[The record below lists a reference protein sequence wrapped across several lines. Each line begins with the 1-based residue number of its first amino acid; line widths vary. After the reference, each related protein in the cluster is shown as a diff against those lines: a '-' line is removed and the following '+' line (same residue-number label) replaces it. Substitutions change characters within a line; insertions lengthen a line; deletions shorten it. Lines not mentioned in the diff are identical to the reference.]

1 MGKKKFY
8 VIWKGKKTGI
18 FTSWDECKDF
28 VLGFTGAK
36 YKSFDTMEMAREAFN
51 SDSKDFIGKHVCE
64 LSEQGRLRIGE
75 PVMKS
80 ISVDAA
86 ENDYIVEY
94 RGVDTETGHII
105 FKQGPFEGGTNN
117 IGEFLAIVHGLAY
130 LKKINST
137 IPVYSDSITAIGWVK
152 NKRANTRME
161 RSQKNDKLFD
171 LVDRAEKWLAE
182 NNYSNKILKW
192 ETKAWGEIRADY
204 GRK

>member
-1 MGKKKFY
+1 MGKRKFY

-36 YKSFDTMEMAREAFN
+36 YKSFETMELAREAFN
-51 SDSKDFIGKHVCE
+51 SNSKDFIGKHVCE
-64 LSEQGRLRIGE
+64 LSKEEIRRIGNPIE
-75 PVMKS
+75 ES

-86 ENDYIVEY
+86 ENGQFMEY
-94 RGVDTETGHII
+94 RGVDTKTGKII

-130 LKKINST
+130 LEKINST
-137 IPVYSDSITAIGWVK
+137 IPLYSDSITAIGWVK
-152 NKRANTRME
+152 NKKANTRME

-171 LVDRAEKWLAE
+171 LLDRAEKWLIE
-182 NNYSNKILKW
+182 NNYTNKILKW

>member
-36 YKSFDTMEMAREAFN
+36 YKSFDTMELAREAFN

-64 LSEQGRLRIGE
+64 LSEQEKLRIGD
-75 PVMKS
+75 PVLES

-86 ENDYIVEY
+86 ENDGIVEY
-94 RGVDTETGHII
+94 RGVDTKTGHII

-117 IGEFLAIVHGLAY
+117 IGEFLAIVHGLAW

-161 RSQKNDKLFD
+161 RSRKNDKLFE

-182 NNYSNKILKW
+182 NDYSNKILKW
-192 ETKAWGEIRADY
+192 ETKGWGEIRADY

>member
-1 MGKKKFY
+1 MGKKFY
-8 VIWKGKKTGI
+8 VVWKGKKTGI
-18 FTSWDECKDF
+18 FTSWNECKEY
-28 VLGFTGAK
+28 VLGFTDAK
-36 YKSFDTMEMAREAFN
+36 YKAFE
-51 SDSKDFIGKHVCE
+51 SIDLAKAALRGDSKDFIGKHVCE
-64 LSEQGRLRIGE
+64 LSEEERRRIGNPIQE
-75 PVMKS
+75 S

-86 ENDYIVEY
+86 ENGEFMEY
-94 RGVDTETGHII
+94 RGVDTKTGKII

-130 LKKINST
+130 LKKIDSN

-152 NKRANTRME
+152 NKKANTRME

-171 LVDRAEKWLAE
+171 LVDRAEKWLLE

>member
-64 LSEQGRLRIGE
+64 LSEQERLRIGE

-86 ENDYIVEY
+86 ENDGIVEY

-130 LKKINST
+130 LKKIDIT

-182 NNYSNKILKW
+182 NKYCNKILKW

>member
-36 YKSFDTMEMAREAFN
+36 YKSFETMELAREAFN
-51 SDSKDFIGKHVCE
+51 CDSKDFIGKHVCE
-64 LSEQGRLRIGE
+64 ISMEERKRIGE
-75 PVMKS
+75 PVLES

-86 ENDYIVEY
+86 ENDEIVEY
-94 RGVDTETGHII
+94 RGVYTDTGRII

-117 IGEFLAIVHGLAY
+117 IGEFLALVHGLAY
-130 LKKINST
+130 LQKINSNM
-137 IPVYSDSITAIGWVK
+137 PVYSDSITAIGWVK
-152 NKRANTRME
+152 NKKANTRME
-161 RSQKNDKLFD
+161 RSQKNDKLFE
-171 LVDRAEKWLAE
+171 LVDRAEKWLRE
-182 NNYSNKILKW
+182 HNYSNKILKW